1 MTTRLTSRIPP
12 HIIWRLRAAWVAL
25 ALFIFV
31 TWVPRILV
39 RFQNIQPGDGLTLL
53 SRCVEVFTFA
63 AFATVALILYRRRGD
78 DWLALFT
85 GMMLLLTAYGYTGGR
100 LSGTFWAV
108 ITFWLLALMETFQV
122 IFFYI
127 FPNGKFLPPW
137 AKWGVV
143 PFFIFRFL
151 IWENIYRN
159 NLPQGALE
167 VGIVVMLLLI
177 GVGLQIYR
185 YRKQA
190 TPVERQ
196 QVKWLLVGFTATI
209 LFVAPSV
216 YLISVFTDTSRGL
229 VAVVVIA
236 RTLALLLVPISLGIS
251 VMRYRLWDLDLT
263 INRSV
268 VGAIVTALLAAV
280 FAGVFFAAQALIQAL
295 FGPQSAAFA
304 VAAGGVVIGALFVPV
319 RRRVRNFVDRRIYDF
334 RFNLNELREAQKL
347 PEVKKPGA
355 LTGQTVGTYQILDV
369 LGRGGMGEVYKGFGN
384 DQMVAVKI
392 MPPEIAKDTKNAARF
407 EREIEALKSVDHP
420 NVVHLLDAGV
430 QGDQR
435 YMVMDYIEGTDL
447 THYIRDHGA
456 FEPEAAHAIA
466 SQIGAALSYIH
477 ERGQVHR
484 DVTSGNIM
492 ISGETDALRAVLM
505 DFGLVKLIDRPTNI
519 TMSGDV
525 MGTID
530 YMSPEQIIQ
539 TQTVDFRSD
548 IYALG
553 AVYFEMLTGKRM
565 FTGGPAQVL
574 FAHLYQ
580 PPPNPRE
587 VRPDLPKPLAAVIMQ
602 ALAKSPDERFKSV
615 ADFIAAAAAATQQEE
630 AIAA

>member
-1 MTTRLTSRIPP
+1 VL
-12 HIIWRLRAAWVAL
+12 
-25 ALFIFV
+25 
-31 TWVPRILV
+31 
-39 RFQNIQPGDGLTLL
+39 
-53 SRCVEVFTFA
+53 
-63 AFATVALILYRRRGD
+63 
-78 DWLALFT
+78 
-85 GMMLLLTAYGYTGGR
+85 
-100 LSGTFWAV
+100 
-108 ITFWLLALMETFQV
+108 
-122 IFFYI
+122 
-127 FPNGKFLPPW
+127 
-137 AKWGVV
+137 
-143 PFFIFRFL
+143 
-151 IWENIYRN
+151 
-159 NLPQGALE
+159 
-167 VGIVVMLLLI
+167 
-177 GVGLQIYR
+177 
-185 YRKQA
+185 
-190 TPVERQ
+190 
-196 QVKWLLVGFTATI
+196 
-209 LFVAPSV
+209 
-216 YLISVFTDTSRGL
+216 
-229 VAVVVIA
+229 IA

-280 FAGVFFAAQALIQAL
+280 FAGVFFGAQALIQAL
-295 FGPQSAAFA
+295 FGPQSSAFA
-304 VAAGGVVIGALFVPV
+304 IAAGALVIGALFVPV

-334 RFNLNELREAQKL
+334 RFNLNELRDAQKL
-347 PEVKKPGA
+347 PEVKQPGA
-355 LTGQTVGTYQILDV
+355 LTGQSVGAYQILDV
-369 LGRGGMGEVYKGFGN
+369 LGRGGMGEVYKGFGGERV
-384 DQMVAVKI
+384 VAVKI

-407 EREIEALKSVDHP
+407 EREIEALKLVDHP

-456 FEPEAAHAIA
+456 FEPDTAHQIA
-466 SQIGAALSYIH
+466 KQIGAALSYIH

-492 ISGETDALRAVLM
+492 ISGEADAPRAVLM

-539 TQTVDFRSD
+539 TQTVDFRAD

-553 AVYFEMLTGKRM
+553 AVYFEMLTGRRV

-580 PPPNPRE
+580 PPPNPRD
-587 VRPDLPKPLAAVIMQ
+587 VRPELPKPLAAVIMQ

-615 ADFIAAAAAATQQEE
+615 ADFIAAAAAAQQE
-630 AIAA
+630 AAVAA